1 MNNIILEITD
11 KDIDPSFAPTG
22 TTNFKTRDSS
32 RGILIHQR
40 KLGLLNVTKSGYYKL
55 PGGGFEKDEDLD
67 QAFKRELIEE
77 TGCDAEILDR
87 AGVII
92 ETRSK
97 LELVQTSYV
106 FLAKVVGIPQEP
118 QFDEGE
124 IGAGYQLEWIEPHEA
139 ERIFNTQRATDYE
152 GKFICVRDRTIF
164 KYYSKQ
170 IFSLTSK

>member
-1 MNNIILEITD
+1 MDRILLEITD
-11 KDIDPSFAPTG
+11 RDIDPSFVPIN

-32 RGILIHQR
+32 RGILIHQN

-55 PGGGFEKDEDLD
+55 PGGGFESDEDLD
-67 QAFKRELIEE
+67 QAFKRELVEE
-77 TGCDAEILDR
+77 TGCNARILDR
-87 AGVII
+87 GGTII

-97 LELVQTSYV
+97 LNLIQTSYV
-106 FLAKVVGIPQEP
+106 FLAEVVGTPASP

-152 GKFICVRDRTIF
+152 GKFICIRDRVIF
-164 KYYSKQ
+164 THYKEV
-170 IFSLTSK
+170 ILSLTAK